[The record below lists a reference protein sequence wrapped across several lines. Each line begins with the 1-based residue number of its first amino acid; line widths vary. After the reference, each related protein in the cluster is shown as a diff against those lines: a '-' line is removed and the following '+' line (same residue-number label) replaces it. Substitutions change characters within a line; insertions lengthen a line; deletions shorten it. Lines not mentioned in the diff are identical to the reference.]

1 MEVNFEWDERK
12 DQENQEKHGISFQRA
27 QYAFADKKRII
38 VEDVDHSIGEKRYFC
53 FGKVGEGIA
62 TVRFTHRNGMIRLFG
77 AGYWRA
83 GRKIY
88 EKQNK
93 IH

>member
-1 MEVNFEWDERK
+1 MPLL
-12 DQENQEKHGISFQRA
+12 I
-27 QYAFADKKRII
+27 KKGSLGRMLTI
-38 VEDVDHSIGEKRYFC
+38 SIGEKRYFC

-62 TVRFTHRNGMIRLFG
+62 TVRFTHRNGMIRIFG